1 LRFQWNVDNES
12 WEYRSLKHYAYSTES
27 LEPNEIMV
35 RVPLNDTSPQVH
47 KPYVD
52 DMSDADTVYKM
63 ENAINMV
70 MNLEEPACAMNLKKA
85 LVIMNKKR

>member
-1 LRFQWNVDNES
+1 M
-12 WEYRSLKHYAYSTES
+12 HYAYNEEV
-27 LEPNEIMV
+27 LEANEILV
-35 RVPLNDTSPQVH
+35 RIPLSDSSPQVH
-47 KPYVD
+47 KPYID

-85 LVIMNKKR
+85 LVLINKKR